1 MNTETL
7 RTLLGDR
14 TIERIGL
21 KGTILFE
28 LYGPDGRR
36 KERREVKNLVVN
48 AGLTKAAKFFA
59 GTDTPAVDY
68 IAIGTGTDAAANG
81 DTALQTEV
89 ARAQGSK
96 STVTTTVTDDTYQV
110 QVTFAAGT
118 GTGAITEAGLLD
130 AVSSGDLLCR
140 QVFSVVNKGAL
151 DSLQVT
157 WKIQMQR
164 V

>member
-1 MNTETL
+1 MNTEQL
-7 RTLLGDR
+7 REVLGGGPV
-14 TIERIGL
+14 ERIGL
-21 KGTILFE
+21 RGTILFE
-28 LYGPDGRR
+28 LYDKNGDR

-68 IAIGTGTDAAANG
+68 IAIGTGATAAANG

-89 ARAQGSK
+89 ARSQGTK

-130 AVSSGDLLCR
+130 AASTGDLLCR
-140 QVFSVVNKGAL
+140 QVFSAVNKGAG
-151 DSLQVT
+151 DTLQVT